1 MGGSYFLGSTR
12 HIFGAPAR
20 KVGGLAIGNP
30 MEHLAAA
37 LLAFIKANPGWAMS
51 VIAITAFGE
60 SFAFLSLLFPGT
72 AILIACGGL
81 VQAGVIPFFS
91 TAFAGIIGAVL
102 GDAISFWLGQ
112 KFGPLLPEVWP
123 FKRHP
128 EMLERATSFFRR
140 FGGLSVFIGRFFG
153 PLRAVIPLA
162 AGSLHM
168 PAGFFYIANILSAV
182 IWAPALI
189 FSGQLITLIT
199 QSLLRSGTGD
209 VMLVALVAAAL
220 VILAALY
227 LLRRRFAPE
236 RK

>member
-1 MGGSYFLGSTR
+1 
-12 HIFGAPAR
+12 
-20 KVGGLAIGNP
+20 
-30 MEHLAAA
+30 MEHLAAE

-72 AILIACGGL
+72 AILIASGGL

-91 TAFAGIIGAVL
+91 TALAGIIGAVL

-112 KFGPLLPEVWP
+112 KFGPLLPGVWP
-123 FKRHP
+123 FRRHP
-128 EMLERATSFFRR
+128 GMLERGAAFFRR

-153 PLRAVIPLA
+153 PLRAVIPIA
-162 AGSLHM
+162 AGTLGM
-168 PAGFFYIANILSAV
+168 PAGLFYAANILSAL

-199 QSLLRSGTGD
+199 HSLLSGGTSSL
-209 VMLVALVAAAL
+209 MLAAVAVAAIAI
-220 VILAALY
+220 VVVFY
-227 LLRRRFAPE
+227 LLRRRIAPV